1 MSCIMLTCH
10 LMGGLG
16 NQLFQIF
23 TTISYAIK
31 SNNIFHFL
39 NVDTLGGGECTL
51 RYTYWN
57 SFLVRLKPFLKEQF
71 PQLTRVSETGF
82 KFKEIEIE
90 PNKDVCLFGYF
101 QSYKYFDDDFK
112 TISKMIGI
120 NAFKDK
126 VIEKCQLPVQDY
138 ISLHFRIG
146 DYKKV
151 TWVHPIAT
159 HEYYRSSLKY
169 IQSIDKKNNV
179 LYFCEEEDLE
189 TVNQTVNALKNDFPS
204 LVFVRADPKLSD
216 WEQML
221 LMSSCSHNIIANSS
235 FSWWGAYLNENPDK
249 QVCYPSAWFGV
260 SIGHD
265 TSDLCPLTWIY
276 F

>member
-1 MSCIMLTCH
+1 MLTCH

-23 TTISYAIK
+23 TTVSYAIK
-31 SNNIFHFL
+31 SNNTFHFL
-39 NVDTLGGGECTL
+39 NVETLGGGDSTL

-71 PQLTRVSETGF
+71 PKLIRVSEQGF
-82 KFKEIEIE
+82 KFNEIKIE
-90 PNKDVCLFGYF
+90 PNKDIYLFGYF
-101 QSYKYFDDDFK
+101 QSYKYFEDNFN

-126 VIEKCQLPVQDY
+126 VVVSCKLPVKDY
-138 ISLHFRIG
+138 VSLHFRIG

-151 TWVHPIAT
+151 SLIHPIAT
-159 HEYYRSSLKY
+159 YEYYKSSLSY
-169 IQSIDKKNNV
+169 IQSVDDKKNNI
-179 LYFCEEEDLE
+179 LYFCEDEDIE
-189 TVNQTVNALKNDFPS
+189 SVNQTINKLKNDFPS
-204 LVFVRADPKLSD
+204 IVFVRADPKLTD

-235 FSWWGAYLNENPDK
+235 FSWWAAYLNTNPDK
-249 QVCYPSAWFGV
+249 QVCYPSVWFGETV
-260 SIGHD
+260 GKNTI
-265 TSDLCPLTWIY
+265 DLCPNNWKQIKC
-276 F
+276 

>member
-1 MSCIMLTCH
+1 MLTCH

-31 SNNIFHFL
+31 SNNKFHFL
-39 NVDTLGGGECTL
+39 NVDTLEGCTL

-71 PQLTRVSETGF
+71 PKLTRVRERGF
-82 KFKEIEIE
+82 NFNEIEIE
-90 PNKDVCLFGYF
+90 PGKDICLFGYF
-101 QSYKYFDDDFK
+101 QSYKYFEDNFK

-120 NAFKDK
+120 DAFKVQ
-126 VIEKCQLPVQDY
+126 VIEKCQLEVQDY
-138 ISLHFRIG
+138 ISIHFRIG

-151 TWVHPIAT
+151 SLVHPIAT
-159 HEYYRSSLKY
+159 YEYYKSALTY
-169 IQSIDKKNNV
+169 IQSIDDTKNKV
-179 LYFCEEEDLE
+179 LFFCEDEDIE
-189 TVNQTVNALKNDFPS
+189 SVNQTVNALRNDFPS
-204 LVFVRADPKLSD
+204 VVFVRADPKLTD

-235 FSWWGAYLNENPDK
+235 FSWWGAYLNANPDK

-260 SIGHD
+260 GGHD
-265 TSDLCPLTWIY
+265 TRDLCPLTWIY